1 MPKEKEPEFTVTDR
15 RKFTVEGE
23 PLPQTSTPETNNE
36 ETQPEPRPTAQPAP
50 PPPVAAAA
58 QPEPPQPPPPS
69 AQERKQQ
76 ADQYQKSTRQFDSHL
91 QRELDSQGQG
101 HKASDFE
108 ITFEK
113 FLASLYMT
121 ALMQLGLVHEPG
133 GQPAADLIGA
143 RQTIDTLSLIAEKT
157 RGNLTQQEDHMLS
170 NCLYEVRMAYIEVTN
185 ALSRPP
191 AGGAPPDP
199 GPRLR

>member
-15 RKFTVEGE
+15 RKFTIDGE
-23 PLPQTSTPETNNE
+23 PLPATSTE
-36 ETQPEPRPTAQPAP
+36 ESEPEPRPTAQPAP
-50 PPPVAAAA
+50 PPPPVAADPVA
-58 QPEPPQPPPPS
+58 QPEPPHPAPS

-76 ADQYQKSTRQFDSHL
+76 ADQYQQSTRQFDSHL
-91 QRELDSQGQG
+91 QRELDSQGEG

-113 FLASLYMT
+113 FIASLYMT

-143 RQTIDTLSLIAEKT
+143 RQTIDTLSLIADKT

-185 ALSRPP
+185 ALTHPP
-191 AGGAPPDP
+191 IGGAPPDP

>member
-1 MPKEKEPEFTVTDR
+1 MKRTILTGILALAASVA
-15 RKFTVEGE
+15 VLMAQQG
-23 PLPQTSTPETNNE
+23 
-36 ETQPEPRPTAQPAP
+36 QPAPAGQAAPAVQPGQAAQPAP
-50 PPPVAAAA
+50 PPPLAADAAA
-58 QPEPPQPPPPS
+58 QPEPPQPT

-76 ADQYQKSTRQFDSHL
+76 ADQYQQSTRQFDSQL

-113 FLASLYMT
+113 FVASLYMT
-121 ALMQLGLVHEPG
+121 ALVQMGVVHEQG

-157 RGNLTQQEDHMLS
+157 RGNLTPQEDHMLS
-170 NCLYEVRMAYIEVTN
+170 NCLYELRMAYIEVTN
-185 ALSRPP
+185 ALTRPP
-191 AGGAPPDP
+191 AGGMPPDP
-199 GPRLR
+199 GARRR